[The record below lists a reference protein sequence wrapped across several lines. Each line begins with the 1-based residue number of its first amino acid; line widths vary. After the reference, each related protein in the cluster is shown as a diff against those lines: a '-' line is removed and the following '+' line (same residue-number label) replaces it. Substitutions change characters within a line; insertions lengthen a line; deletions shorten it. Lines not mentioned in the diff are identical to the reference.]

1 MDKHCCCCVPQ
12 DSILDSLLLLVYIND
27 LPNEFKYSVK
37 LITDDIV
44 KHKNE
49 SANSL
54 TNNLLLISK
63 WAYNWKIVFNP
74 DPSKLAQEVLFSRK
88 TKIQIYRTII
98 ETYESILR
106 L

>member
-1 MDKHCCCCVPQ
+1 M
-12 DSILDSLLLLVYIND
+12 LVYIND

-37 LITDDIV
+37 LSTDDIV

-88 TKIQIYRTII
+88 TKIQIHRTII

>member
-1 MDKHCCCCVPQ
+1 M
-12 DSILDSLLLLVYIND
+12 LVYIND

-37 LITDDIV
+37 LSTDDIV

-54 TNNLLLISK
+54 TNKLLLISK

-88 TKIQIYRTII
+88 TKIQIHRTII

>member
-1 MDKHCCCCVPQ
+1 M
-12 DSILDSLLLLVYIND
+12 LVYIND

-74 DPSKLAQEVLFSRK
+74 GPSKLAQEVLFSRK
-88 TKIQIYRTII
+88 TKIQIHRTII